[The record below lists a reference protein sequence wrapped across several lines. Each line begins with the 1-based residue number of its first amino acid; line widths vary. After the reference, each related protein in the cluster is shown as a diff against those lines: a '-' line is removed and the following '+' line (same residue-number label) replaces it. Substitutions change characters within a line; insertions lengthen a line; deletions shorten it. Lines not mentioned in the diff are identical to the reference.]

1 MGNPIDRGTLDTLM
15 DAGRAAVEFNS
26 PMSTARADSIVESI
40 AGRTYSVA
48 SPTMVDFGCGRGRLI
63 QKVVERSPGGRGL
76 GLDTDETSLA
86 AARHDA
92 ATTGLAE
99 RVNFQAVDASAW
111 KGVCDVAI
119 CVGSSHIFGGPA
131 EMFKSLAAQQPEVAV
146 VGLEMWEAEPT
157 AWCLEQFG
165 EMAPGIDSLGEQAR
179 AAGWQ
184 VEAQSTS
191 SLAEWDG
198 FEETWIGGVRSLGTD
213 VAVGFA
219 SERYEAYQRYRGVL
233 GFGWLTLVR

>member
-1 MGNPIDRGTLDTLM
+1 MGGPIDRESLDTLM
-15 DAGRAAVEFNS
+15 DAGRDAVEFNS
-26 PMSTARADSIVESI
+26 PMLAARAEAIVNSIDRRS
-40 AGRTYSVA
+40 YSVVSRA
-48 SPTMVDFGCGRGRLI
+48 VVDFGCGRGRLLQQI
-63 QKVVERSPGGRGL
+63 IERTSDGRGL
-76 GLDTDETSLA
+76 GLDTDDASLA
-86 AARHDA
+86 TARREA
-92 ATTGLAE
+92 ATIGLSE
-99 RVNFQAVDASAW
+99 RLDFQAVDASAW
-111 KGVCDVAI
+111 DGVCDVAI
-119 CVGSSHIFGGPA
+119 CVGSSHLFGGTA

-146 VGLEMWEAEPT
+146 VGLELWEAEPT

-165 EMAPGIDSLGEQAR
+165 EMAPGIDSLAEQAR
-179 AAGWQ
+179 AAGWL

-219 SERYEAYQRYRGVL
+219 AERAEAYQRYRGVL